1 MNNLLRSSTGKGLSL
16 TITGLLSYLLLQLN
30 QHYGLTIA
38 QGDIAFVV
46 EQLLEIGLLL
56 TTAFGLIRK
65 VIVFIENKFG
75 LQYNMITY
83 KNNTGI
89 TKVNYISTTIPKNM
103 SIEILKSEEG
113 TQVEDTPV
121 ETPEEETSEVEDT
134 EEAPAEE
141 TPEEETTE

>member
-65 VIVFIENKFG
+65 VIVFIENK
-75 LQYNMITY
+75 
-83 KNNTGI
+83 
-89 TKVNYISTTIPKNM
+89 
-103 SIEILKSEEG
+103 LKL
-113 TQVEDTPV
+113 
-121 ETPEEETSEVEDT
+121 
-134 EEAPAEE
+134 
-141 TPEEETTE
+141 

>member
-1 MNNLLRSSTGKGLSL
+1 
-16 TITGLLSYLLLQLN
+16 
-30 QHYGLTIA
+30 
-38 QGDIAFVV
+38 
-46 EQLLEIGLLL
+46 
-56 TTAFGLIRK
+56 
-65 VIVFIENKFG
+65 
-75 LQYNMITY
+75 MITY

-141 TPEEETTE
+141 TPEEEATE